1 MFSGMGARAGGV
13 PPMRKSPPGTG
24 AHAAALWPWGLG
36 RPAGGGGHI
45 PEGLRCA
52 AVERPGLLLCC
63 ALPHG
68 NIPRLAASPG
78 FATGAWGDLVLMNPE
93 ESVKPA

>member
-1 MFSGMGARAGGV
+1 MGERAGGV
-13 PPMRKSPPGTG
+13 PPMRRSPPGTRCSCGG
-24 AHAAALWPWGLG
+24 AVALGAG
-36 RPAGGGGHI
+36 SPADGGGHI